1 MIHTGLTDHTSSSE
15 SKKKDLKT
23 SENPFDESNRFL
35 D

>member
-1 MIHTGLTDHTSSSE
+1 MIHIGRTDLPSSSE

-23 SENPFDESNRFL
+23 SENPFDVSNRFL